1 MIKSKL
7 ISKYK
12 NISHGFFNK
21 LGGYS
26 NGIYKSLN
34 CGTGSKDNKNNIN
47 KNLKKICR
55 KIKCTKTKLV
65 LLNQTHSNKVFL
77 IKKIPKKKPIGDALI
92 TSKSKYALGILTA
105 DCAPVFI
112 FDPKKNIISAIHAGW
127 KGAYKKIIYKS
138 IDELKKK
145 GSNVKDLIVVVG
157 PCISKYNYEIKK
169 DFLSKFIKQNKK
181 NIRFFS
187 FNKKKIFFSLNEYIR
202 SQLKNIGV
210 KNIEII
216 NKDTYLRKNNFFS
229 SRRSLKNKYYDYG
242 RNLSVIMIK

>member
-65 LLNQTHSNKVFL
+65 LLNQTHSNKVFS

-187 FNKKKIFFSLNEYIR
+187 FNKNKIFFSLNEYIR

>member
-65 LLNQTHSNKVFL
+65 LLNQTHSNKVFS

-202 SQLKNIGV
+202 DQLKYMGV
-210 KNIEII
+210 KNIETI
-216 NKDTYLRKNNFFS
+216 NKDTYLDNNNFFS
-229 SRRSLKNKYYDYG
+229 SRRSLKNKYHDYG
-242 RNLSVIMIK
+242 RNISVIMIK

>member
-77 IKKIPKKKPIGDALI
+77 IKKIPKNKPIGDALI

>member
-65 LLNQTHSNKVFL
+65 LLNQTHSNKVFS

-105 DCAPVFI
+105 DCAPIFI

>member
-65 LLNQTHSNKVFL
+65 LLDQTHSNKVFL
-77 IKKIPKKKPIGDALI
+77 IKKIPEKKPIGDALI